1 MTFRSTVYDA
11 SIPLVR
17 VQLLQFIA
25 RLYRA
30 LLVAQKC
37 LASVEISPEDAEQI
51 WHRRG
56 NDCEIMRIRLK
67 NGEGK

>member
-1 MTFRSTVYDA
+1 MM
-11 SIPLVR
+11 
-17 VQLLQFIA
+17 LLSLWSGYNCCSFIA

-30 LLVAQKC
+30 LLVAQTC